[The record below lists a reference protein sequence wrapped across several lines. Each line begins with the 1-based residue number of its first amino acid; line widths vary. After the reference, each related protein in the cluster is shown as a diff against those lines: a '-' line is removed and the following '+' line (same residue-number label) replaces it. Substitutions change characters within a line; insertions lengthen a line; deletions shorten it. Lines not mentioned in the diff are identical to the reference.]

1 MAKYIMALDAGTTSN
16 RCILF
21 NEKGEMCS
29 VAQKEFTQYF
39 PKPGWVEHD
48 AEEIW
53 STQLEV
59 AKEAMAN
66 VGATAADIGAIGITN
81 QRETT
86 IVWDKNT
93 GEPIHHAIV
102 WQCRRTSEYC
112 DSLKAKGLVDT
123 FRQKTGLVID
133 AYFSATKIR
142 WVLDNVPGAR
152 EKADRGELLF
162 GTVWKP
168 TAAEPSFGIAYIILS
183 SIVGTAASV
192 LLGVPI
198 GLLTAVFLT
207 EVSGKTLAKAVQP
220 AVELLAAIP
229 SVIYG
234 LLGMML
240 LNPLLYKLEKALFAG
255 SSTHRYTGGADLL
268 AAVIVLAIMILPTV
282 ISVSASAIRA
292 VPGSLRAAS
301 LALGASKMQTI
312 RRVTVPAAKSGILTG
327 VVLGIGRALGEAM
340 AINMVAGGAV
350 NLPLPFNSV
359 RFLTTGIIS
368 GMSYAPVGSLYQQAL
383 FSIGLVL
390 FLFIMLI
397 NVFLNVF
404 IKKRKED

>member
-1 MAKYIMALDAGTTSN
+1 MAN
-16 RCILF
+16 P
-21 NEKGEMCS
+21 KG
-29 VAQKEFTQYF
+29 
-39 PKPGWVEHD
+39 KPGRSAFT
-48 AEEIW
+48 AERLARALLLICA
-53 STQLEV
+53 V
-59 AKEAMAN
+59 A
-66 VGATAADIGAIGITN
+66 AIFAVCAITL
-81 QRETT
+81 
-86 IVWDKNT
+86 
-93 GEPIHHAIV
+93 
-102 WQCRRTSEYC
+102 Y
-112 DSLKAKGLVDT
+112 LFAKGLPALHRV
-123 FRQKTGLVID
+123 GV
-133 AYFSATKIR
+133 
-142 WVLDNVPGAR
+142 
-152 EKADRGELLF
+152 GELLF

-359 RFLTTGIIS
+359 RFLTTQLVSEMG
-368 GMSYAPVGSLYQQAL
+368 YAEGTHRQ
-383 FSIGLVL
+383 VL
-390 FLFIMLI
+390 FTVGLALYLFIMIVNLVLQRLRREGGKD
-397 NVFLNVF
+397 NG
-404 IKKRKED
+404 

>member
-1 MAKYIMALDAGTTSN
+1 MAN
-16 RCILF
+16 P
-21 NEKGEMCS
+21 KG
-29 VAQKEFTQYF
+29 
-39 PKPGWVEHD
+39 KPGRSAFT
-48 AEEIW
+48 AERLARALLLICAV
-53 STQLEV
+53 V
-59 AKEAMAN
+59 AIFA
-66 VGATAADIGAIGITN
+66 VCAITL
-81 QRETT
+81 
-86 IVWDKNT
+86 
-93 GEPIHHAIV
+93 
-102 WQCRRTSEYC
+102 Y
-112 DSLKAKGLVDT
+112 LFAKGLPALHKV
-123 FRQKTGLVID
+123 GV
-133 AYFSATKIR
+133 
-142 WVLDNVPGAR
+142 
-152 EKADRGELLF
+152 GELLF

-207 EVSGKTLAKAVQP
+207 EVSGKTLAKMVQP

-359 RFLTTGIIS
+359 RFLTTQLVSEMG
-368 GMSYAPVGSLYQQAL
+368 YAEGTHRQVL
-383 FSIGLVL
+383 FTVGLVL
-390 FLFIMLI
+390 YLFIMIVNLVLQRLRREGGKD
-397 NVFLNVF
+397 NG
-404 IKKRKED
+404 

>member
-1 MAKYIMALDAGTTSN
+1 MAN
-16 RCILF
+16 P
-21 NEKGEMCS
+21 KG
-29 VAQKEFTQYF
+29 
-39 PKPGWVEHD
+39 KPGRSAFT
-48 AEEIW
+48 AERLARALLLICAV
-53 STQLEV
+53 V
-59 AKEAMAN
+59 AIFA
-66 VGATAADIGAIGITN
+66 VCAITL
-81 QRETT
+81 
-86 IVWDKNT
+86 
-93 GEPIHHAIV
+93 
-102 WQCRRTSEYC
+102 Y
-112 DSLKAKGLVDT
+112 LFAKGLPALHRV
-123 FRQKTGLVID
+123 GV
-133 AYFSATKIR
+133 
-142 WVLDNVPGAR
+142 
-152 EKADRGELLF
+152 GELLF

-207 EVSGKTLAKAVQP
+207 EVSGKTLAKVVQP

-240 LNPLLYKLEKALFAG
+240 LNPLLYKLEKAVFAG

-359 RFLTTGIIS
+359 RFLTTQLVSEMG
-368 GMSYAPVGSLYQQAL
+368 YAEGTHRQVL
-383 FSIGLVL
+383 FTVGLVL
-390 FLFIMLI
+390 YLFIMTVNLVLQRLRREGGKD
-397 NVFLNVF
+397 NG
-404 IKKRKED
+404 

>member
-1 MAKYIMALDAGTTSN
+1 MAN
-16 RCILF
+16 P
-21 NEKGEMCS
+21 KG
-29 VAQKEFTQYF
+29 
-39 PKPGWVEHD
+39 KPGRSAFT
-48 AEEIW
+48 AERLARALLLICAV
-53 STQLEV
+53 V
-59 AKEAMAN
+59 AIFA
-66 VGATAADIGAIGITN
+66 VCAITL
-81 QRETT
+81 
-86 IVWDKNT
+86 
-93 GEPIHHAIV
+93 
-102 WQCRRTSEYC
+102 Y
-112 DSLKAKGLVDT
+112 LFAKGLPALHKV
-123 FRQKTGLVID
+123 GV
-133 AYFSATKIR
+133 
-142 WVLDNVPGAR
+142 G
-152 EKADRGELLF
+152 GLLF

-207 EVSGKTLAKAVQP
+207 EVSGKTLAKVVQP

-240 LNPLLYKLEKALFAG
+240 LNPLLYKLEKAVFAG

-359 RFLTTGIIS
+359 RFLTTQLVSEMG
-368 GMSYAPVGSLYQQAL
+368 YAEGTHRQVL
-383 FSIGLVL
+383 FTVGLVL
-390 FLFIMLI
+390 YLFIMTVNLVLQRLRREGGKD
-397 NVFLNVF
+397 NG
-404 IKKRKED
+404 

>member
-1 MAKYIMALDAGTTSN
+1 MAN
-16 RCILF
+16 P
-21 NEKGEMCS
+21 KG
-29 VAQKEFTQYF
+29 
-39 PKPGWVEHD
+39 KPGRSAFT
-48 AEEIW
+48 AERLARALLLICA
-53 STQLEV
+53 V
-59 AKEAMAN
+59 A
-66 VGATAADIGAIGITN
+66 AIFAVCAITL
-81 QRETT
+81 
-86 IVWDKNT
+86 
-93 GEPIHHAIV
+93 
-102 WQCRRTSEYC
+102 Y
-112 DSLKAKGLVDT
+112 LFAKGLPALHKV
-123 FRQKTGLVID
+123 GV
-133 AYFSATKIR
+133 
-142 WVLDNVPGAR
+142 
-152 EKADRGELLF
+152 GELLF

-312 RRVTVPAAKSGILTG
+312 QRVTVPAAKSGILTG

-359 RFLTTGIIS
+359 RFLTTQLVSEMG
-368 GMSYAPVGSLYQQAL
+368 YAEGTHRQVL
-383 FSIGLVL
+383 FTVGLVL
-390 FLFIMLI
+390 YLFIMIVNLVLQRLRREGGKD
-397 NVFLNVF
+397 NG
-404 IKKRKED
+404 

>member
-1 MAKYIMALDAGTTSN
+1 MAN
-16 RCILF
+16 P
-21 NEKGEMCS
+21 KG
-29 VAQKEFTQYF
+29 
-39 PKPGWVEHD
+39 KPGRSAFT
-48 AEEIW
+48 AERLARALLLICA
-53 STQLEV
+53 V
-59 AKEAMAN
+59 A
-66 VGATAADIGAIGITN
+66 AIFAVCAITL
-81 QRETT
+81 
-86 IVWDKNT
+86 
-93 GEPIHHAIV
+93 
-102 WQCRRTSEYC
+102 Y
-112 DSLKAKGLVDT
+112 LFAKGLPALHKV
-123 FRQKTGLVID
+123 GV
-133 AYFSATKIR
+133 
-142 WVLDNVPGAR
+142 
-152 EKADRGELLF
+152 GELLF

-240 LNPLLYKLEKALFAG
+240 LNPLLYKLEKAVFAG

-312 RRVTVPAAKSGILTG
+312 WRVTVPAAKSGILTG

-359 RFLTTGIIS
+359 RFLTTQLVSEMG
-368 GMSYAPVGSLYQQAL
+368 YAEGTHRQVL
-383 FSIGLVL
+383 FTVGLVL
-390 FLFIMLI
+390 YLFIMIVNLVLLRLRREGGKD
-397 NVFLNVF
+397 NG
-404 IKKRKED
+404 

>member
-1 MAKYIMALDAGTTSN
+1 MAN
-16 RCILF
+16 P
-21 NEKGEMCS
+21 KG
-29 VAQKEFTQYF
+29 
-39 PKPGWVEHD
+39 KPGRSAFT
-48 AEEIW
+48 AERLARALLLICA
-53 STQLEV
+53 V
-59 AKEAMAN
+59 A
-66 VGATAADIGAIGITN
+66 AIFAVCAITL
-81 QRETT
+81 
-86 IVWDKNT
+86 
-93 GEPIHHAIV
+93 
-102 WQCRRTSEYC
+102 Y
-112 DSLKAKGLVDT
+112 LFAKGLPALHKV
-123 FRQKTGLVID
+123 GV
-133 AYFSATKIR
+133 
-142 WVLDNVPGAR
+142 
-152 EKADRGELLF
+152 GELLF

-240 LNPLLYKLEKALFAG
+240 LNPLLYKLEKAVFAG

-268 AAVIVLAIMILPTV
+268 AAVVVLAIMILPTV

-359 RFLTTGIIS
+359 RFLTTQLVSEMG
-368 GMSYAPVGSLYQQAL
+368 YAEGTHRQVL
-383 FSIGLVL
+383 FTVGLVL
-390 FLFIMLI
+390 YLFIMIVNLVLQRLRREGGKD
-397 NVFLNVF
+397 NG
-404 IKKRKED
+404 

>member
-1 MAKYIMALDAGTTSN
+1 MAN
-16 RCILF
+16 P
-21 NEKGEMCS
+21 KG
-29 VAQKEFTQYF
+29 
-39 PKPGWVEHD
+39 KPGRSAFT
-48 AEEIW
+48 AERLARALLLICA
-53 STQLEV
+53 V
-59 AKEAMAN
+59 A
-66 VGATAADIGAIGITN
+66 AIFAVCAITL
-81 QRETT
+81 
-86 IVWDKNT
+86 
-93 GEPIHHAIV
+93 
-102 WQCRRTSEYC
+102 Y
-112 DSLKAKGLVDT
+112 LFAKGLPALHDV
-123 FRQKTGLVID
+123 GV
-133 AYFSATKIR
+133 
-142 WVLDNVPGAR
+142 
-152 EKADRGELLF
+152 GELLF

-240 LNPLLYKLEKALFAG
+240 LNPLLYKLEKAVFAG

-327 VVLGIGRALGEAM
+327 VVLDIGRALGEAM

-359 RFLTTGIIS
+359 RFLTTQLVSEMG
-368 GMSYAPVGSLYQQAL
+368 YAEGTHRQVL
-383 FSIGLVL
+383 FTVGLVL
-390 FLFIMLI
+390 YLFIMIVNLVLQRLRREGGKD
-397 NVFLNVF
+397 NG
-404 IKKRKED
+404 

>member
-1 MAKYIMALDAGTTSN
+1 MAN
-16 RCILF
+16 P
-21 NEKGEMCS
+21 KG
-29 VAQKEFTQYF
+29 
-39 PKPGWVEHD
+39 KPGRSAFT
-48 AEEIW
+48 AERLARALLLICAV
-53 STQLEV
+53 V
-59 AKEAMAN
+59 AIFA
-66 VGATAADIGAIGITN
+66 VCAITL
-81 QRETT
+81 
-86 IVWDKNT
+86 
-93 GEPIHHAIV
+93 
-102 WQCRRTSEYC
+102 Y
-112 DSLKAKGLVDT
+112 LFAKGLPALHKV
-123 FRQKTGLVID
+123 GV
-133 AYFSATKIR
+133 
-142 WVLDNVPGAR
+142 
-152 EKADRGELLF
+152 GELLF

-183 SIVGTAASV
+183 SIVGTASSV

-240 LNPLLYKLEKALFAG
+240 LNPLLYKLEKAVFAG
-255 SSTHRYTGGADLL
+255 SSTHQYTGGADLL

-340 AINMVAGGAV
+340 AINMVAGGSV

-359 RFLTTGIIS
+359 RFLTTQLVSEMG
-368 GMSYAPVGSLYQQAL
+368 YAEGTHRQVL
-383 FSIGLVL
+383 FTVGLVL
-390 FLFIMLI
+390 YLFIMIVNLVLLRLRREGGKD
-397 NVFLNVF
+397 NG
-404 IKKRKED
+404 

>member
-1 MAKYIMALDAGTTSN
+1 MAN
-16 RCILF
+16 P
-21 NEKGEMCS
+21 KG
-29 VAQKEFTQYF
+29 
-39 PKPGWVEHD
+39 KPGRSAFT
-48 AEEIW
+48 AERLARALLLICAV
-53 STQLEV
+53 V
-59 AKEAMAN
+59 AIFA
-66 VGATAADIGAIGITN
+66 VCAITL
-81 QRETT
+81 
-86 IVWDKNT
+86 
-93 GEPIHHAIV
+93 
-102 WQCRRTSEYC
+102 Y
-112 DSLKAKGLVDT
+112 LFAKGLP
-123 FRQKTGLVID
+123 
-133 AYFSATKIR
+133 A
-142 WVLDNVPGAR
+142 LDRVGV
-152 EKADRGELLF
+152 GELLF

-207 EVSGKTLAKAVQP
+207 EVSGKTLAKVVQP

-240 LNPLLYKLEKALFAG
+240 LNPLLYKLEKAVFAG
-255 SSTHRYTGGADLL
+255 SSTHQYTGGADLL

-359 RFLTTGIIS
+359 RFLTTQLVSEMG
-368 GMSYAPVGSLYQQAL
+368 YAEGTHRQVL
-383 FSIGLVL
+383 FTVGLVL
-390 FLFIMLI
+390 YLFIMIVNLVLQRLRREGGKD
-397 NVFLNVF
+397 NG
-404 IKKRKED
+404 